1 MSKIIPKY
9 KAGDMFSME
18 PDSRLIIT
26 SVDNIL
32 PSYRIAHAIQDRV
45 TNTSETEMWT
55 AEKLHDLVNRGKI
68 KFVCN
73 IFSIVV
79 LPFTFIR
86 ACSPEPSKV

>member
-1 MSKIIPKY
+1 
-9 KAGDMFSME
+9 MFSME

-26 SVDNIL
+26 SVENSL

-55 AEKLHDLVNRGKI
+55 AEKLHELVNRNKI

-73 IFSIVV
+73 VFSIVV
-79 LPFTFIR
+79 FPLRFIR
-86 ACSPEPSKV
+86 AYSPEPTKV